1 MRFIVLQSSVTEEGS
16 LLLQGLTSVTQK
28 ASGVVTEWI
37 DYTKAQTNC
46 RDPQKCNFLSFDN
59 REDLEENLENWEIAA
74 ENVAI
79 IGVEAE

>member
-1 MRFIVLQSSVTEEGS
+1 MKFIVLQSSVTEEGS
-16 LLLQGLTSVTQK
+16 LLLQGLASVTQK
-28 ASGVVTEWI
+28 SSGVITEWI

-46 RDPQKCNFLSFDN
+46 RDPQKCDFLSFDS

-74 ENVAI
+74 ENVTI